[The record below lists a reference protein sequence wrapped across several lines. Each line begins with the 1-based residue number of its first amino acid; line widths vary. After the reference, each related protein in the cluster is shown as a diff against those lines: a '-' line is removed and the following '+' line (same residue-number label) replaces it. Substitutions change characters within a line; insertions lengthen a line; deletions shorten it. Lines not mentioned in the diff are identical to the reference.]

1 MSIPVELDAL
11 RAAIEEIGT
20 EAFLLTVSDDLR
32 SHSVA
37 VALRWEG
44 DDIVVTAGRTTSA
57 NAQARPLVALL
68 WPAPRPGEF
77 SLIVDAEVTRADTDE
92 IVVRPTRAV
101 LHRPAPS
108 GNGSDCRPVGSPP
121 AQG

>member
-11 RAAIEEIGT
+11 RTAIEEIGT
-20 EAFLLTVSDDLR
+20 EGYLLTVGDDLR

-37 VALRWEG
+37 VGVGWDG
-44 DDIVVTAGRTTSA
+44 DDIVVTSGRTTSA

-77 SLIVDAEVTRADTDE
+77 SLIVDAEVVRADAE
-92 IVVRPTRAV
+92 AIVLRPTRAV
-101 LHRPAPS
+101 LHRPAPA
-108 GNGSDCRPVGSPP
+108 GAGSDCRPVGSPGP
-121 AQG
+121 EQ